1 MVRLLVRNG
10 AQVNLRGRFTMN
22 IPIMFTSNKQELI
35 SLFLEYDSNQT
46 ELHNAVRNNDL
57 ESLKLNIQSENIDC
71 KTKSGWTVLHYA
83 VLLNN
88 LDALKV
94 LFYKVLPQRNA
105 TLDVEQSTRNQTFVD
120 IIQEDPGEVSNRG
133 PTPQISIGDNNGLT
147 AIHLAVINNNIEIIT
162 LLLRNNAKINI
173 RDDFNRTPLH
183 YIKSE
188 SATKLLLTFSSRNHN
203 LKINRDT
210 EGCGALKT
218 MCYNCTL
225 QTSFRYILRDFV
237 NMPDSEATAA
247 EEKDMPID
255 LLQIKTHFIPHPE
268 ENIFFRSRLLQRLFI
283 LSSIFH
289 TQNNAC
295 TQPLHMLITDT
306 ADKFSNSS
314 TDFLAILS
322 RFGICVS
329 KDTHKRFL
337 SDVVEQNNTTESTP
351 FKSFAIG
358 SYDNIDKNQVHSS
371 VTAGKS
377 NSGFHGTSVQI
388 VEPLPE
394 TLLHSVTNSS
404 SENSILETTDPLTT
418 LLNSSSTSE
427 MSTSSS
433 EILTLSSEI
442 LTSSEFFTSS
452 NVIPTSSSV
461 ISTSNTEIST
471 KCIQQGENTNSIS
484 SSCDSSPVKNDILDT
499 IPNLDN
505 SHYKKYSETSHIRSS
520 KRNMSSELLKN
531 LVS

>member
-1 MVRLLVRNG
+1 MPGIPSNCPSVHPEKAPGPCCICKLPSSTYIHLQQKKKTLPEFCSFVCNLYNITEKDCICKRCELKMKRKFQQQQMIPEDGPPAKVKHNYNINTSSVSYDLPCFLPFCTYRNSSIHNTTIKTFET
-10 AQVNLRGRFTMN
+10 NLFNKIFN
-22 IPIMFTSNKQELI
+22 IDLDTSTNSNFSI
-35 SLFLEYDSNQT
+35 SLCHQHYCKWIKKDSRFQDICIACDKTITGRQVYISDTQFNILT
-46 ELHNAVRNNDL
+46 
-57 ESLKLNIQSENIDC
+57 SLAEFDETSKNS
-71 KTKSGWTVLHYA
+71 TKPVMS
-83 VLLNN
+83 
-88 LDALKV
+88 
-94 LFYKVLPQRNA
+94 
-105 TLDVEQSTRNQTFVD
+105 
-120 IIQEDPGEVSNRG
+120 
-133 PTPQISIGDNNGLT
+133 
-147 AIHLAVINNNIEIIT
+147 
-162 LLLRNNAKINI
+162 
-173 RDDFNRTPLH
+173 
-183 YIKSE
+183 
-188 SATKLLLTFSSRNHN
+188 
-203 LKINRDT
+203 
-210 EGCGALKT
+210 
-218 MCYNCTL
+218 
-225 QTSFRYILRDFV
+225 
-237 NMPDSEATAA
+237 TAA

-268 ENIFFRSRLLQRLFI
+268 ENIFSRSRLLQRLFI

-289 TQNNAC
+289 TQNNTC

-442 LTSSEFFTSS
+442 LTSSEFFTS

-531 LVS
+531 LYEPFDHRKTINP